1 MKKLIRQIAGF
12 SLVINLLWLAPAL
25 FSLQLFDRVMTSR
38 SRETLLVLIAGL
50 LLALVMTGLLE
61 YVRGRIQGVMGGIV
75 HDALAPEIARLTLQ
89 DSARRQGPVPLE
101 PLRDV
106 SRLRNVFSTQGLLA
120 VLDAPWALVFLGVI
134 ALAHP
139 LLGWPRLPPPC

>member
-1 MKKLIRQIAGF
+1 M
-12 SLVINLLWLAPAL
+12 INLLWLAPAL